1 MRICHVNLARG
12 FSGGEQQTLNLLL
25 ALQAQGVQQRLVC
38 YRHGALASRARAAGI
53 EVAEVRHFVRG
64 HWQGSGSELIHAH
77 CGKSVY
83 WAALEHYLR
92 GTPYIVTRRVD
103 NRLHARFSTGWA
115 YRHAA
120 MVVCLSRAIEQVVLA
135 CVPAATTCRIADSYS
150 TFAVDAAAVAAIR
163 QQWPGKVL
171 IGQVGKLLTHK
182 GHDVTLAAAAS
193 LARSYPQLQF
203 LVLGDGPRRT
213 ELERMAT
220 ALPNVS
226 LLGHRSDIGNYLAA
240 FDLFVFPSLSE
251 GMGSSILEAMQ
262 AGVAVIASNAGGIPD
277 LIDDGANG
285 LLVPAADAAAL
296 AAAIERLLADDA
308 LRQRLIAAAR
318 KRLPAFSP
326 EAIAADYLRLYHQLL
341 AA

>member
-25 ALQAQGVQQRLVC
+25 ALQAQGVKQRLVC

-53 EVAEVRHFVRG
+53 EVTEVRHFVRG
-64 HWQGSGSELIHAH
+64 HRQGSNSELIHAH

-83 WAALEHYLR
+83 WAALEHRLR
-92 GTPYIVTRRVD
+92 GTPYLITRRVD
-103 NRLHARFSTGWA
+103 NRLHDRFSTGWA

-135 CVPAATTCRIADSYS
+135 CVPSVATCRIADSYS
-150 TFAVDAAAVAAIR
+150 AFAADSATVVAIR

-171 IGQVGKLLTHK
+171 VGQVGKLLAHK
-182 GHDVTLAAAAS
+182 GHDVTLAAAAQ
-193 LARSYPQLQF
+193 LADRQPQLQF
-203 LVLGDGPRRT
+203 LLLGDGPRRT
-213 ELERMAT
+213 ELEQRAA
-220 ALPNVS
+220 ALSNVS

-240 FDLFVFPSLSE
+240 LDLFVFPSLTE

-277 LIDDGANG
+277 LIDDGDNG
-285 LLVPAADAAAL
+285 LLVPAGDAGAL
-296 AAAIERLLADDA
+296 AAAIERLLANDA
-308 LRQRLIAAAR
+308 LRQRLVAAAHE
-318 KRLPAFSP
+318 RLPAFSP
-326 EAIAADYLRLYHQLL
+326 QAIAAAYLRLYCQLL